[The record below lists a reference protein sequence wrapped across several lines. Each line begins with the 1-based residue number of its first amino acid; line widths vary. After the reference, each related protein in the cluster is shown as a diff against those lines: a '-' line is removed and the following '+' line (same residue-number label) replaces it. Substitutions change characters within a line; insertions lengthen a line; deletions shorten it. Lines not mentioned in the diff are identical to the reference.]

1 MAPTL
6 TCLAVFAA
14 SVPGAS
20 ATVVY
25 DGSFGTFAEG
35 AFGPLATDAPAWCK
49 AEDALTWKQR
59 KERMEQHATLDWAKT
74 QAKRLHEENET
85 APEWMN
91 KLVSDD
97 ENRGRMKWAV
107 GEVKRMRAEDKEVP
121 QWMTDLETE
130 AFKWSNRWAACTSAK
145 LKAAGDDVPLW
156 MTENARKGIMDAA
169 KEKAEEL
176 QEELDELEQ
185 EKEEETALVGA
196 QGDVSVASQKL
207 LARDRRVNSTSLG
220 SQTHVLEVALEDLG
234 MAEST
239 MHRGIATDD
248 AVFMSDA
255 HKTKEALWKAKA
267 ASTLLANILD
277 RKANLLKRAGGQED
291 EEGPVE
297 GGDAL
302 VDRKTLSFIGED
314 A

>member
-35 AFGPLATDAPAWCK
+35 AFGPLPTDAPSWCK

-59 KERMEQHATLDWAKT
+59 KERMEQHATLDWAKK

-85 APEWMN
+85 APEWMD

-97 ENRGRMKWAV
+97 EKRGNMKWAV
-107 GEVKRMRAEDKEVP
+107 GEGKRLRAEGKEVP
-121 QWMTDLETE
+121 QWMADLEAE
-130 AFKWSNRWAACTSAK
+130 DQKWANRWAACKSAE
-145 LKAAGDDVPLW
+145 LRFAADDVPQW
-156 MTENARKGIMDAA
+156 MVDNARKGIMEAA

-176 QEELDELEQ
+176 QEEIDELQE

-196 QGDVSVASQKL
+196 QGDVTVASQKL
-207 LARDRRVNSTSLG
+207 LSKGRKVDSTTLAHQTRV
-220 SQTHVLEVALEDLG
+220 VEVALEMLDE
-234 MAEST
+234 AEGK
-239 MHRGIATDD
+239 MHRGIATPD
-248 AVFMSDA
+248 AQFMSDA
-255 HKTKEALWKAKA
+255 HRTKEALWKAKA
-267 ASTLLANILD
+267 ASALLGDILN
-277 RKANLLKRAGGQED
+277 RKEGLLKTGA
-291 EEGPVE
+291 
-297 GGDAL
+297 A
-302 VDRKTLSFIGED
+302 
-314 A
+314 